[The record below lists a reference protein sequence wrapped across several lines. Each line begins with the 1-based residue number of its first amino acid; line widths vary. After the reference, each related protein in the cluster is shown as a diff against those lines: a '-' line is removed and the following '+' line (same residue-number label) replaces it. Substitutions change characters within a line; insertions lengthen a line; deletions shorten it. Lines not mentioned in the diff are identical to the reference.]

1 MSKIF
6 FSKKMPT
13 TVENSGDRNLNFALG
28 RQYYIRVSNNNN
40 IDYSK
45 CLKESSNICGKHIKQ
60 NDSSLRTQQ
69 LRLKNVGSG
78 SMNIKNQNDKL
89 NYFGG
94 NDHNYVNSRLSRSR
108 AGGSTAP
115 KKTNIYINK

>member
-1 MSKIF
+1 
-6 FSKKMPT
+6 
-13 TVENSGDRNLNFALG
+13 
-28 RQYYIRVSNNNN
+28 
-40 IDYSK
+40 
-45 CLKESSNICGKHIKQ
+45 
-60 NDSSLRTQQ
+60 
-69 LRLKNVGSG
+69 
-78 SMNIKNQNDKL
+78 MNIKNQNDKL

>member
-1 MSKIF
+1 MNNIN

-13 TVENSGDRNLNFALG
+13 TIQNSGDRNLNFALG

-45 CLKESSNICGKHIKQ
+45 CLKESSNICGKPIKQ
-60 NDSSLRTQQ
+60 NDSSLRIQQ

-78 SMNIKNQNDKL
+78 SMNLKNQHDKL
-89 NYFGG
+89 NYFGS
-94 NDHNYVNSRLSRSR
+94 NDYNYVNSRLSRAR
-108 AGGSTAP
+108 AGGSIAP
-115 KKTNIYINK
+115 KKSNIYINK